1 MEIRDF
7 RPEDRQEYLDMSV
20 DFYSGDASLFD
31 VDMKKFEDTFE
42 LGVKGSPLMRGLTIT
57 EGDEIIGYALLAFYW
72 SCEAGGFTVQ
82 AEELY
87 FKPQMRGK
95 GCGHKFFQWY
105 LKNIRRQNASVWKYA
120 HTIQRQN
127 CCTVV

>member
-95 GCGHKFFQWY
+95 GCGHKFFQWSAGKT
-105 LKNIRRQNASVWKYA
+105 LPSGSMPTQPKGK
-120 HTIQRQN
+120 
-127 CCTVV
+127 TVVQPFRI

>member
-57 EGDEIIGYALLAFYW
+57 EGDEIRLCTACILLELRSRRLYR
-72 SCEAGGFTVQ
+72 SGRGTV
-82 AEELY
+82 L
-87 FKPQMRGK
+87 
-95 GCGHKFFQWY
+95 
-105 LKNIRRQNASVWKYA
+105 
-120 HTIQRQN
+120 
-127 CCTVV
+127 